1 MSADITVT
9 RNDERGRFEAIL
21 DGEVAGY
28 AEFKPGEGRIE
39 FTHTVVDDAYEGKG
53 VGSTLVRGALDQVR
67 ADGLEVIATCQ
78 FVKSYIERHQE
89 YADLLAS

>member
-1 MSADITVT
+1 MTDISVT
-9 RNDERGRFEAIL
+9 RNDERSRFEAIL

-28 AEFKPGEGRIE
+28 AEFEPGEGRIE

-67 ADGLEVIATCQ
+67 AEGLEVVATCE

-89 YADLLAS
+89 YADLLAG

>member
-1 MSADITVT
+1 MSSEITVT
-9 RNDERGRFEAIL
+9 RNDERSRFEAEC

-28 AEFKPGEGRIE
+28 AEFRLRDGVIE
-39 FTHTVVDDAYEGKG
+39 FTHTVVEDRFEGRG
-53 VGSTLVRGALDQVR
+53 VGSTLVSEALDQVR
-67 ADGLEVIATCQ
+67 AEGLEVVATCE